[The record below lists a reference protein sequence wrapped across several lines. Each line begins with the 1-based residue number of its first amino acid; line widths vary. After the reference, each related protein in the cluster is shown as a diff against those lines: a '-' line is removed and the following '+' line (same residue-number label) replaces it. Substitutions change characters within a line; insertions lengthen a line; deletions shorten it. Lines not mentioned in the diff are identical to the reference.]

1 MHIIKDRQKI
11 LLTVLIS
18 LFTLSGHLFAQDKAA
33 AIKAYNNGLDQ
44 AKASEYSAA
53 IESFEK
59 TLDIAKQIGEQDLQ
73 DRAIKQLPTM
83 YYQKAVGTY
92 NQFKSDKS
100 AATLRE
106 AISEFNVA
114 TEVASEYGNS
124 QISNRSKSI
133 ITQLTYNLSVLYF
146 QQNKLDSAIAAVNR
160 AINSNANYAKAY
172 YHKALVEKKRGDFE
186 AFVSNMDQAINIGL
200 AVNDEDIVEKAQEKT
215 AGELVGKGVQA
226 TENKNWTAARNHLER
241 ALNYNSESSDAHFR
255 MAEMLN
261 KRNQY
266 SEALNHAK
274 KALDLESGG
283 KSEKAKIYFELGLAY
298 QGLGNKSASCNAL
311 DNAAYG
317 SFKSSAEHKMEFEL
331 KCKTL
336 AQSK

>member
-1 MHIIKDRQKI
+1 MHIIKDRRKI
-11 LLTVLIS
+11 ILTVLIG
-18 LFTLSGHLFAQDKAA
+18 LFTFSGQLLAQDKAA
-33 AIKAYNNGLDQ
+33 AIKAYNKGLDQ
-44 AKASEYSAA
+44 AQESNYSAA

-59 TLDIAKQIGEQDLQ
+59 TLEIAKQIGDQDLQ

-83 YYQKAVGTY
+83 YYQNAVGTY

-106 AISEFNVA
+106 AIGEFKVA
-114 TEVASEYGNS
+114 SNVASEYGNS
-124 QISNRSKSI
+124 QIGNRAKSI

-146 QQNKLDSAIAAVNR
+146 QQNNLDSALAAVNR

-172 YHKALVEKKRGDFE
+172 YHKALVVKKMGDFE
-186 AFVSNMDQAINIGL
+186 QFVANMDQAINIGL
-200 AVNDEDIVEKAQEKT
+200 AINDEDIVEKAQEKT
-215 AGELVGKGVQA
+215 AGELVAKGVTA
-226 TENKNWTAARNHLER
+226 MENKNWSASQDYLNR
-241 ALNYNSESSDAHFR
+241 ALNYNSESSNAHYR
-255 MAEMLN
+255 LAEMLN
-261 KRNQY
+261 KRNNY
-266 SEALNHAK
+266 SEAMNHAQR
-274 KALDLESGG
+274 ALELESGG
-283 KSEKAKIYFELGLAY
+283 KSEKAKIYFELGLAN
-298 QGLGNKSASCNAL
+298 QGLGNKSSACNAF